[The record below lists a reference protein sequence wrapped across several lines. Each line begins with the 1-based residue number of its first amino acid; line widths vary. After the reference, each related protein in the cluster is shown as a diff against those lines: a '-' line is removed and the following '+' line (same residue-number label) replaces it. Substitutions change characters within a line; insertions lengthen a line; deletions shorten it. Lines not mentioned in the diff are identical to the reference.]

1 MARKK
6 AKSRPQAKR
15 PAKTKSRA
23 SKRARAKKVRTK
35 KVGAKEGDWR
45 VAVKSLADV
54 RANIDLLDQLI
65 APLLC
70 KRQYFVEQAAN
81 FKPSVSGVVIPARV
95 EQIIHTVRGI
105 AESMKGDPDT
115 IETVYRAIID
125 AFTAAEQRHWRELR
139 AGKQA

>member
-6 AKSRPQAKR
+6 AKSKAKAKR
-15 PAKTKSRA
+15 PAKAKPRA
-23 SKRARAKKVRTK
+23 VKKTRAKK
-35 KVGAKEGDWR
+35 GAKERDWR

-54 RANIDLLDQLI
+54 RANIDMLDQLI

-95 EQIIHTVRGI
+95 EQIIQTVRGV
-105 AESMKGDPDT
+105 AESMKGDADT
-115 IETVYRAIID
+115 IERVYREIID
-125 AFTAAEQRHWRELR
+125 AFTAAEQRHWRELN
-139 AGKQA
+139 KT